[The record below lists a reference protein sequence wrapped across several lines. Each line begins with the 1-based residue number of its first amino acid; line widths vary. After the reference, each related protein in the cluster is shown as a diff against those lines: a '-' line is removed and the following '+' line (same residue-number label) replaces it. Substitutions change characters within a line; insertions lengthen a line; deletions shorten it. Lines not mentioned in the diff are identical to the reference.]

1 MRGVT
6 IRLAE
11 KVRPGMTGAM
21 VYRPFEELWS
31 ERNQSRLTAARRVG
45 HGSGNALTEL
55 PSLMAGS
62 NEIILEDMVL
72 HLERKLEMT
81 GGVYQTEEVFRAT
94 ESRPE
99 FLSEIAPERL
109 PSRSV
114 KSISSAHGPALV
126 VDLQAKKIS
135 LREPSDDSQIA
146 Y

>member
-1 MRGVT
+1 MT

-11 KVRPGMTGAM
+11 KVKPGMTGAM

-31 ERNQSRLTAARRVG
+31 ERNLSRLTAAGRVG
-45 HGSGNALTEL
+45 HGSGIALTEL

-72 HLERKLEMT
+72 HLEPKLEMA
-81 GGVYQTEEVFRAT
+81 GVYQTEEAFRVK
-94 ESRPE
+94 ENGPE
-99 FLSEIAPERL
+99 FLSDIAPERL

-114 KSISSAHGPALV
+114 KSISSSHGPALV
-126 VDLQAKKIS
+126 VDLQAKKTS